1 MLTASRNVHEIPT
14 DRAMEFLRN
23 ETGGLIFSAYFRK
36 ADGTMRTM
44 VCRRGVKA
52 RLRGGELPYD
62 PRPRLL
68 LPVFDLQADDYR
80 MVNLDTLVSFN
91 FHGETFIVTS

>member
-1 MLTASRNVHEIPT
+1 MLTASRNVHEISAS
-14 DRAMEFLRN
+14 RAGEFLRD

-44 VCRRGVKA
+44 VCRRGVKS
-52 RLRGGELPYD
+52 RLRGGELPYN
-62 PRPRLL
+62 PKPRLL
-68 LPVFDLQADDYR
+68 LPVFDVQADDYR
-80 MVNLDTLVSFN
+80 MVNLNTLVSFN